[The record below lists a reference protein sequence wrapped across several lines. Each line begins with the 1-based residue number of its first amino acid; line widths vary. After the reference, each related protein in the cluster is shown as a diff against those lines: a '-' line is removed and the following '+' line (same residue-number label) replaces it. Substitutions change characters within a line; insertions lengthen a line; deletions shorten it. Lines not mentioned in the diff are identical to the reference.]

1 MKKKILGALLS
12 VAMVAT
18 MLVGCGS
25 NNASAPAADAPAA
38 EANGKKVGV
47 AMPTQSSE
55 RWIKDGAAASEEL
68 SGQATHMRDM
78 LSIYNLGDAAKQVQ
92 TAVTENNQ
100 NKYESKNNPNEQIIS
115 LGEGFG
121 KY

>member
-38 EANGKKVGV
+38 EKTEEKTDAPAADAPAAEANGKKVGV
-47 AMPTQSSE
+47 AMPTQS
-55 RWIKDGAAASEEL
+55 
-68 SGQATHMRDM
+68 
-78 LSIYNLGDAAKQVQ
+78 
-92 TAVTENNQ
+92 
-100 NKYESKNNPNEQIIS
+100 
-115 LGEGFG
+115 
-121 KY
+121 